1 MRVRIRGWRLSFARL
16 RNGESGADID
26 ALFVDGHRKAQRA
39 AWLFWTLIIMAWLG
53 IVQPF

>member
-1 MRVRIRGWRLSFARL
+1 MRIRGWRLSFARL